1 MGATTLSIMGLSGTL
16 SIMTFTL
23 IKTLSPTGLFA
34 TLSITLSS
42 AVVQSDM
49 SVMFAIML
57 NVFMLSVMAPFKG
70 TP

>member
-1 MGATTLSIMGLSGTL
+1 M
-16 SIMTFTL
+16 
-23 IKTLSPTGLFA
+23 GLFA

-42 AVVQSDM
+42 AVMQSDM

-57 NVFMLSVMAPFKG
+57 NVFMLSAMAPFKG